1 MSMASPAVLRQL
13 RVFCVCARTLSFKAA
28 AGTLFL
34 TPSAVSH
41 QIRELEEHLGVKV
54 FERRAR
60 ALELTFEGRQLLD
73 EVEPLLGSIDTAV
86 SRVARRRQRRLLRL
100 ALPPFFATELFIPR
114 LAGFY
119 AAQPDTDIQVSSQD
133 PRPIEHPA
141 DADVSVLLLEEPP
154 SGLVSHEL
162 FALRL
167 VAACAPAIGERA
179 QRLGANLFRESALI
193 VHRTRRDAWER
204 WALENNLHPPESRKV
219 IELDSMHSVVRAAEQ
234 GLGVA
239 LVPHVAAS
247 AWFVSG
253 SIQRFSADELE
264 TGDSYYLTCRPGDA
278 PRFEVEAF
286 KKWAIAEFRAPTSR
300 MLG

>member
-1 MSMASPAVLRQL
+1 
-13 RVFCVCARTLSFKAA
+13 
-28 AGTLFL
+28 
-34 TPSAVSH
+34 
-41 QIRELEEHLGVKV
+41 
-54 FERRAR
+54 
-60 ALELTFEGRQLLD
+60 
-73 EVEPLLGSIDTAV
+73 
-86 SRVARRRQRRLLRL
+86 
-100 ALPPFFATELFIPR
+100 LFIPR
-114 LAGFY
+114 LSGFY

-154 SGLVSHEL
+154 AGLVSHEL

-167 VAACAPAIGERA
+167 VAACAPAIGARA
-179 QRLGANLFRESALI
+179 QRLGANLFSESALI

-247 AWFVSG
+247 AWFASG

-286 KKWAIAEFRAPTSR
+286 KNWAIAEFRAPSSR
-300 MLG
+300 TLE